1 MTDDYQPAFPDEA
14 ERRLAAN
21 LRILRERR
29 GISQVKLAQ
38 EMVAR
43 EWPWRQQTVARV
55 ENGQRMIRLGE
66 AIALASILSV
76 SLGVS
81 TQPGSDAIEVEKI
94 RGAGVRL
101 RESCEAVAAAVC
113 RLMDEQRTAKRLQVL
128 NAAVQGDD
136 FIEVA
141 LVQLR
146 GWMRECTVDKAVLK
160 GRRRFTE
167 LGEKRS
173 GGEEGAAAPHRRTPG
188 SRWLPPGMRKRSS
201 TPPAGQISPDVSRR
215 GPLAAPRPLRQGPPV
230 ARPLHRSGR
239 QGAQQVIR

>member
-66 AIALASILSV
+66 AVALASILSV
-76 SLGVS
+76 SLGYL

-113 RLMDEQRTAKRLQVL
+113 RLMDEQRTAKQLQVL

-173 GGEEGAAAPHRRTPG
+173 GGEEGAAGPAPENAREPMAASGDEEEIVNAPG
-188 SRWLPPGMRKRSS
+188 R
-201 TPPAGQISPDVSRR
+201 AGR
-215 GPLAAPRPLRQGPPV
+215 A
-230 ARPLHRSGR
+230 
-239 QGAQQVIR
+239 